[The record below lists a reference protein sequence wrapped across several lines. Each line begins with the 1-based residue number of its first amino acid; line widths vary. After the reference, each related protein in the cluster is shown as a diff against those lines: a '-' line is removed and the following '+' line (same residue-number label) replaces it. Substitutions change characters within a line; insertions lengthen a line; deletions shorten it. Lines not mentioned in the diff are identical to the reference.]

1 MNSIPRWEVLPSDI
15 QWEVTGYLDPS
26 DLCRGLQVCQS
37 WNTCYQTLWKRALKQ
52 DFPLY
57 NLKNG
62 ETDRDAYLRFNF
74 NLQKRIYTLTVLHP
88 GKGRINALFIKDD
101 GVLLSGCEGGNI
113 GGLDLKS
120 LRLVPTVFDSSIKTT
135 HNAGIIALAV
145 EGDWFASG
153 LENNMVQICNLK
165 DKSQKFLLFKS
176 SVNSLAIKGD
186 SLFVGLSN
194 NTMKIHN
201 LKSNQTQSM
210 NFGKLPDPLEGVVS
224 IVTDGENLFIGS
236 ANGAIRSYNLAI
248 GSSSIR
254 SLKAAGSPHSDLS
267 CLTISKDAKHLFAGF
282 CTGEIQVMDIA
293 SEIWATLAG
302 NQERTGMS
310 LVSLSSWGERKV
322 IAAFLGGDIEI
333 WDWKKDVCESNL
345 KESYEFNK
353 ARACICSMV
362 SKQGR
367 LVIGG
372 SFGDIKIYDF
382 TASHDEVLGQFS
394 DILEKQDTRLATADD
409 RQAAKR
415 AYEQF
420 ARMPSAIQNGVSR
433 ELYAS
438 LKETRGSGG
447 EDAFFRRNEKTPSD
461 RDIAC
466 AMKSYLKKGGASSP
480 PVRAIAGSPQ
490 DIRPSIGAIAG
501 DPKRDLPQK
510 QDNCLIC

>member
-1 MNSIPRWEVLPSDI
+1 MNSMSRWEALPPDI

-26 DLCRGLQVCQS
+26 DLCRGPQVCKS
-37 WNTCYQTLWKRALKQ
+37 WNTCYQILWERALKR

-62 ETDRDAYLRFNF
+62 ETSRDAYLRFNF

-88 GKGRINALFIKDD
+88 GNGRINALFIKDD
-101 GVLLSGCEGGNI
+101 GVLLSGCERGNI

-120 LRLVPTVFDSSIKTT
+120 LRLIPTVFDSSITTT
-135 HNAGIIALAV
+135 HNAGITALAV
-145 EGDWFASG
+145 EGDWFASS
-153 LENNMVQICNLK
+153 LQNDKVQICNLK

-176 SVNSLAIKGD
+176 SVKSLAIIGD

-194 NTMKIHN
+194 NTVKIHN

-210 NFGKLPDPLEGVVS
+210 NFGKLPDPLEGVIS

-236 ANGAIRSYNLAI
+236 ANGAIRSYNPAI

-254 SLKAAGSPHSDLS
+254 SLKASGSPCFDLS

-282 CTGEIQVMDIA
+282 CNGEIQVMDIA
-293 SEIWATLAG
+293 SEIWATLGG
-302 NQERTGMS
+302 NQEKTEWPV
-310 LVSLSSWGERKV
+310 VSLSSWGESKV

-333 WDWKKDVCESNL
+333 WDWEKNVCESNL
-345 KESYEFNK
+345 KEFYEFDR
-353 ARACICSMV
+353 ARAQISSMV
-362 SKQGR
+362 SNQGR

-372 SFGDIKIYDF
+372 SFGDVKIYDF

-394 DILEKQDTRLATADD
+394 DILEKQHTRIATADD
-409 RQAAKR
+409 CQAAKR
-415 AYEQF
+415 VYEQF
-420 ARMPSAIQNGVSR
+420 ARMPKAIQNGVSR

-461 RDIAC
+461 RDIAR
-466 AMKSYLKKGGASSP
+466 AMKSYLEKGGASSP

-501 DPKRDLPQK
+501 NPQHATPKDQES
-510 QDNCLIC
+510 CVIC